1 VALARTGRAGDN
13 DSHGVHLP
21 SRTLGVILPLIRFP
35 TVVPA
40 SVRAALVCL
49 GLVAPAVL
57 VSPGPSAA
65 AAAPAAGTAGW
76 ADCSPGSHTL
86 GAPNDRLYPDTGNG
100 GYRSLHTNVDLVY
113 NATGNRF
120 LAGTQV
126 QLTDQ
131 ATQCLTSLSL
141 DLERTSADKVAGPDL
156 TVGSVS
162 VDGQPATI
170 AFVQPTYPGD
180 PAGQNDPNPA
190 SHEVSQTDPV
200 GGPAH
205 NPLPPACSPE
215 LTSTAASGQ
224 NAQNGMPCPA
234 TKLVVMPSVPIRC
247 GATFTVTVTYT
258 GRPGVHHDGDGTTE
272 GWFRASDGG
281 FVTTEPV
288 GSEDWMPLNDFPTAK
303 PTYDFYDTIAAGKT
317 AIANGILVSTTRHA
331 ASAAFPT
338 GSVTWHWRSVAPIA
352 NYLVEDSIGN
362 YTLTRRTGA
371 DGVIF
376 YEAQDT
382 SIPPARRAANL
393 KIMDL
398 QQNITDFESG
408 FSGPYPFTSAGIV
421 IGTPPASFEEEM
433 QTMITFAGG
442 LIGTS
447 VLYHENMHQWWGDH
461 VTESAY
467 NMTFYKEGLA
477 TLAQGLYTARTA
489 EDAAGGPN
497 SGTGKFAFEASLI
510 KQFNALYASRGSFWS
525 GAPSNPT
532 PRSLFAEDSTY
543 NRPEAA
549 YLALRQIL
557 GPAAFDGALR
567 QIQAS
572 YGGGN
577 IDEAQLEAAFHQA
590 MPNQS
595 RSCSDRLDTFFRE
608 WFDTPYPGGGG
619 ANRPQVTGPGLA
631 GPGFYD
637 SSGGCH

>member
-1 VALARTGRAGDN
+1 M
-13 DSHGVHLP
+13 LP
-21 SRTLGVILPLIRFP
+21 FIRFR
-35 TVVPA
+35 TAVSA
-40 SVRAALVCL
+40 SVTAALVCL
-49 GLVAPAVL
+49 GLVAPEVL
-57 VSPGPSAA
+57 VPSGPSAA
-65 AAAPAAGTAGW
+65 SAAPTVGTAGS
-76 ADCSPGSHTL
+76 AACSPGSHTL
-86 GAPNDRLYPDTGNG
+86 GSPNDRLYPDTGNG

-113 NATGNRF
+113 SATGNRF
-120 LAGTQV
+120 LTGTQV

-131 ATQCLTSLSL
+131 ASQCLTSFSL

-162 VDGQPATI
+162 VDGRSATF

-190 SHEVSQTDPV
+190 AHEVSQTDPV

-215 LTSTAASGQ
+215 LTSTAAALQ
-224 NAQNGMPCPA
+224 NVQNGMPCPA
-234 TKLVVMPSVPIRC
+234 TKLVVTPLVPVRD
-247 GATFTVTVTYT
+247 GATFTVTVAYT

-303 PTYDFYDTIAAGKT
+303 PTYDFYDTIAVGET
-317 AIANGILVSTTRHA
+317 AVANGILVSTTPHA
-331 ASAAFPT
+331 ASAAFPA
-338 GSVTWHWRSVAPIA
+338 GSVTWHWHSVAPIA
-352 NYLVEDSIGN
+352 NYLVEDSVGN
-362 YTLTRRTGA
+362 YTLTSRTGA

-382 SIPPARRAANL
+382 SIPAARRAENL
-393 KIMDL
+393 KIMNL
-398 QQNITDFESG
+398 QQNITAFESG
-408 FSGPYPFTSAGIV
+408 FSGPYPFTSAGII

-442 LIGTS
+442 SIGTS

-467 NMTFYKEGLA
+467 DMTFYKEGLA

-497 SGTGKFAFEASLI
+497 SGTGKAAFEASLV
-510 KQFNALYASRGSFWS
+510 KQFNTLYASQGSFWS

-532 PRSLFAEDSTY
+532 PYSFFSVDATY

-557 GPAAFDGALR
+557 GPAAFDRALK
-567 QIQAS
+567 QIQTS

-577 IDEAQLEAAFHQA
+577 IDEAQLEVAFHQA

-595 RSCSDRLDTFFRE
+595 SSCSDRLDAFFSE

-619 ANRPQVTGPGLA
+619 ANRPQITGPGLA

-637 SSGGCH
+637 SAGGCN